1 MGSNATSR
9 ATGQERTMT
18 QQEQQMIDGLIDRI
32 RNTPVTDKDL
42 DAEQRLKQGLAG
54 SPDAVYVIAQTVLVQ
69 QYGLQQAQAR
79 IRDLQSQLD
88 AAQQRPAQPATGGS
102 FLSHIF
108 GGASSQSAPPPQQPP
123 YQPVNN
129 PASGYGAFGGQ
140 SAYPPAYAQPMMYP
154 APPVSSGPFG
164 GGGFLQGALQTAAGV
179 AAGEM
184 AFAGMESLFHGFGGG
199 GYGGGFGG
207 GFGGGRPEEII
218 NNYYDDGDRRESHD
232 EPRGASNYSREDSG
246 MNGDPSAP
254 DEGFDDTSTSD
265 SSSGDTGFDSGSDDS
280 SSY

>member
-1 MGSNATSR
+1 
-9 ATGQERTMT
+9 MT
-18 QQEQQMIDGLIDRI
+18 QQEQQMIDGLVDRI

-42 DAEQRLKQGLAG
+42 DAEQHLKQGLAG
-54 SPDAVYVIAQTVLVQ
+54 SPDAVYVLAQTVLVQ

-108 GGASSQSAPPPQQPP
+108 GGSSSQSAPPPQPPP

-129 PASGYGAFGGQ
+129 PAPGYGAFGGQ
-140 SAYPPAYAQPMMYP
+140 SANPPAYAQPMMYP
-154 APPVSSGPFG
+154 PPTGYAPSAGSS
-164 GGGFLQGALQTAAGV
+164 FLQGALQTAAGV

-207 GFGGGRPEEII
+207 GGFGGGRPEEII
-218 NNYYDDGDRRESHD
+218 NNYYDDGDRRESRD
-232 EPRGASNYSREDSG
+232 ESRDNSGFDGGRDYVRDDSG

-254 DEGFDDTSTSD
+254 DEGFDDTSSSD
-265 SSSGDTGFDSGSDDS
+265 QGFDDTSSSSDDS